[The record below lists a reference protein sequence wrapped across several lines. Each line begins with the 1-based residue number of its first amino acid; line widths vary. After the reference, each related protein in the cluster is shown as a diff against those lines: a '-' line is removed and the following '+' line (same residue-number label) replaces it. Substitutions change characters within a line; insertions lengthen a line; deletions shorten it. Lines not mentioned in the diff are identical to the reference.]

1 MPRWRDVQAAALA
14 APARAGD
21 LADLA
26 RHATA
31 WLGSA
36 ADYGSGGPARSMA
49 CSPGCSPARSHT
61 ASSSSPAH
69 AGATTGTAVRNH
81 GGARPDDRRASQAA
95 GPTPARVGRERHAA
109 GRRGTGTS
117 WSGLPISD
125 SRAFP
130 RAIDT
135 NAGMPGS
142 KRCSHCLAKPRRSY
156 HSTASAALA
165 TRSTGTTSSSMGAW
179 SHTSRVWPVRA
190 AVRSW
195 ADHAVCD
202 RSTDLDIPSAEYL
215 RLGRRPGREVTCK
228 QISWF

>member
-1 MPRWRDVQAAALA
+1 MAASKAEGETVPRWRDVQAAALA

-95 GPTPARVGRERHAA
+95 GPAPARVGRERHAA
-109 GRRGTGTS
+109 GRRGHRHILVRPADQRHRRDRRVHRPS
-117 WSGLPISD
+117 LPPACPRGQ
-125 SRAFP
+125 SRRRNGHGRRGGSSSASRRPLGAFP
-130 RAIDT
+130 CARFPRPVA
-135 NAGMPGS
+135 AGWLSGP
-142 KRCSHCLAKPRRSY
+142 AP
-156 HSTASAALA
+156 
-165 TRSTGTTSSSMGAW
+165 
-179 SHTSRVWPVRA
+179 
-190 AVRSW
+190 
-195 ADHAVCD
+195 
-202 RSTDLDIPSAEYL
+202 
-215 RLGRRPGREVTCK
+215 
-228 QISWF
+228 